1 MQDEYARL
9 VLDITQATQR
19 YNAQH
24 QSSNSCALDS
34 KHHEQSIMDMVVQH
48 LPRGASSTGTLEEY
62 PWMDS
67 YQKLFAVCRSLL
79 NQHENISSQKVGKKR
94 KRLERSPG
102 LRDKARVDPSP
113 AVAYTQTAPPD
124 GAEADVPPWVIA
136 VQRTMYRCE
145 LLMRVLT
152 AASERQEPTSNG
164 GATSDIA
171 LLPEETKHEGASAVA
186 TQSHLAREASLR
198 VGSEID
204 VHHLYPQP
212 LAWTTEDLVSEADE
226 LVRMATIP
234 IPSSGLCPGGQGDNE
249 EGEIQLESFEGGS
262 SDPQELRDEI
272 RREWVDEFDAIQS
285 QFNGVDG

>member
-1 MQDEYARL
+1 MNTYARL

-24 QSSNSCALDS
+24 QSSNSCALGS
-34 KHHEQSIMDMVVQH
+34 KNHEQSSMDMVVQH
-48 LPRGASSTGTLEEY
+48 LPRGASSSRVLEEY

-79 NQHENISSQKVGKKR
+79 NQHEKISIQKSGKKR
-94 KRLERSPG
+94 KLERSPG
-102 LRDKARVDPSP
+102 QSDEVTVDPS
-113 AVAYTQTAPPD
+113 AAIDYTQPAQ
-124 GAEADVPPWVIA
+124 ADVPPWVIA
-136 VQRTMYRCE
+136 VQKTMYRCE

-164 GATSDIA
+164 GATPGSAVIPD
-171 LLPEETKHEGASAVA
+171 ETQHEGASAVA
-186 TQSHLAREASLR
+186 TQSHLAREASLH
-198 VGSEID
+198 VGSELD
-204 VHHLYPQP
+204 VHQSYPQP

-226 LVRMATIP
+226 LVRMATTP
-234 IPSSGLCPGGQGDNE
+234 IPSSGLYPGGQGDNE

-262 SDPQELRDEI
+262 SDLLELRDEI
-272 RREWVDEFDAIQS
+272 RREWVDEFDTIQS